1 MMTDEQLQE
10 WSVLAEAA
18 TPGPWKSG
26 WNWQDTISDGKSAWG
41 EGPVHVGEKLSQVA
55 PQAIADAAFIA
66 AAREAVPALVA
77 EVRRLRAELAAA
89 QAVAWEWRTQA
100 GDE

>member
-1 MMTDEQLQE
+1 MTDEQLQE

-26 WNWQDTISDGKSAWG
+26 WSWQDAINGGKSAWS
-41 EGPVHVGEKLSQVA
+41 EGPVHVGETLSQVA

-77 EVRRLRAELAAA
+77 EVRRLRAELAAD
-89 QAVAWEWRTQA
+89 QPVAWEWRTPA